1 MTRKDKKL
9 ENYSCQELREAILT
23 EGNEQPEEGSKK
35 APLLIQLRR
44 IRGEADPAGVDAG
57 GRVAPAGPPNAR
69 KRRRGS
75 AGDNEGSMGDS
86 DDDELGEGGMR
97 DERRRD
103 TGLFENDGGDSDDGL
118 LMDSGNR
125 GRASSARGGSA
136 GNNSAG
142 SARRGRGGHT
152 PVEHEEDDDDDLS
165 LQQGSTAQAH
175 MPLLYSLSLAL
186 PLSLFFSLLSSLFSL
201 LSTSLLTRTA

>member
-1 MTRKDKKL
+1 
-9 ENYSCQELREAILT
+9 
-23 EGNEQPEEGSKK
+23 
-35 APLLIQLRR
+35 
-44 IRGEADPAGVDAG
+44 
-57 GRVAPAGPPNAR
+57 
-69 KRRRGS
+69 
-75 AGDNEGSMGDS
+75 MGDS

-165 LQQGSTAQAH
+165 LQQGSTAQYQRIAT
-175 MPLLYSLSLAL
+175 LLPPGRGMVPSRRERSPGGAVWSLRR
-186 PLSLFFSLLSSLFSL
+186 F
-201 LSTSLLTRTA
+201 